1 MKKYVI
7 TLFLL
12 LLIVSCGGDKV
23 VEKKDDKVIK
33 DLVPQKTEEEI
44 LVEEAPENE
53 KKGVEAYKNRKY
65 DEALSF
71 FEKAINGKR
80 ESFDIHNSS
89 AQIYLE
95 KKDYKKAENSF
106 IQARRFKEDDKE
118 TNLLFTNMLIELKR
132 YKEAAELLETIFAK
146 DATFAEVAVS
156 LLAIY
161 HEFLKEES
169 DSKKREHLIKKAEEF
184 AQKALKEIPGDA
196 MLYNNLGRI
205 YYIAQKKPLAFYTLS
220 IAEKNSPDSPEI
232 LNNLGWYYESE
243 NNSYLAKVYY
253 EKSLKKDSKYT
264 PALKNMARI
273 HMSSLNYKG
282 AKPLFE
288 EIIKQEPENHEAN
301 YGLALCY
308 LGEFDYDNAVKSF
321 EALFQKYK
329 KDSYLLVL
337 GDIFYKQLPKNEKY
351 LDKPEKQKEFLTKAK
366 GFFQSYKELHPQL
379 GTNSD
384 VLMAISDID
393 MQIQSFQN
401 PQETKELKE
410 DDKKEID
417 KDKLEELKKRMK
429 EQDEGDGEKPAEN
442 GSTDDKS
449 KEESNTDSKPAEKSG
464 ENA

>member
-1 MKKYVI
+1 MKKYLV
-7 TLFLL
+7 TLFILL
-12 LLIVSCGGDKV
+12 LASCGGDKI

-33 DLVPQKTEEEI
+33 DIVPQKTEEEI
-44 LVEEAPENE
+44 LIEQAPENE
-53 KKGVEAYKNRKY
+53 KKAIEAYKNRKY
-65 DEALSF
+65 DESLSLI
-71 FEKAINGKR
+71 EKTIKGKK
-80 ESFDIHNSS
+80 ESFDIYNIS
-89 AQIYLE
+89 AMIYLN
-95 KKDYKKAENSF
+95 KKEYKNAENSF

-118 TNLLFTNMLIELKR
+118 TNLLFTNMLIEQKR
-132 YKEAAELLETIFAK
+132 YKEAAELLETLFAK
-146 DATFAEVAVS
+146 DATFAEAAVS

-161 HEFLKEES
+161 HEFLKEEK

-196 MLYNNLGRI
+196 MLYNNLSRI
-205 YYIAQKKPLAFYTLS
+205 YYIAERKPLAFYTLS

-253 EKSLKKDSKYT
+253 EKSLKKDSKYS

-273 HMSSLNYKG
+273 NMSSLNYKG

-288 EIIKQEPENHEAN
+288 EILKQDSDNQNAK

-308 LGEFDYDNAVKSF
+308 LGEFDYDNAIKTF
-321 EALFQKYK
+321 ENLFETYK
-329 KDSYLLVL
+329 KDNYLLVL
-337 GDIFYKQLPKNEKY
+337 GDIYYKQLPKNEKY
-351 LDKPEKQKEFLTKAK
+351 MDKPEKQKEFFTKAK
-366 GFFQSYKELHPQL
+366 GYFQKYKELHPEL
-379 GTNSD
+379 GVNSD
-384 VLMAISDID
+384 VIMALSDID

-410 DDKKEID
+410 DDKKEVD

-429 EQDEGDGEKPAEN
+429 EQEENEGEKPADEN
-442 GSTDDKS
+442 SNTEENS
-449 KEESNTDSKPAEKSG
+449 KTDSKATEKSG